1 MQMFPLM
8 RTFAIIGILLVN
20 VYSTRKYSVKVGNK
34 TGNLGTRKYLVEVG
48 NERSEEN
55 EASGH
60 YDEDEYIY
68 INSTYDYQSLAEL
81 LEEEEKKKELREAE
95 YIEYMEKE
103 DEKDKN
109 YGYEWMKG

>member
-60 YDEDEYIY
+60 SEEDE
-68 INSTYDYQSLAEL
+68 YDYQSYAEML
-81 LEEEEKKKELREAE
+81 WNDEEEKKENELREAE
-95 YIEYMEKE
+95 YMEYRKKE

>member
-20 VYSTRKYSVKVGNK
+20 VYSTRKY
-34 TGNLGTRKYLVEVG
+34 LVEVG
-48 NERSEEN
+48 NERSEED

-60 YDEDEYIY
+60 SDEDEY
-68 INSTYDYQSLAEL
+68 NYQSYVEL
-81 LEEEEKKKELREAE
+81 TEEEKKENELREAE
-95 YIEYMEKE
+95 YMEYRKKDDE
-103 DEKDKN
+103 DDKK

>member
-48 NERSEEN
+48 NERSEED
-55 EASGH
+55 EAS
-60 YDEDEYIY
+60 EPALFIY
-68 INSTYDYQSLAEL
+68 
-81 LEEEEKKKELREAE
+81 
-95 YIEYMEKE
+95 
-103 DEKDKN
+103 N
-109 YGYEWMKG
+109 YFCQLDQIVI

>member
-48 NERSEEN
+48 NERSEED
-55 EASGH
+55 EASEH
-60 YDEDEYIY
+60 TEEDEATEHTKEEDIKQ
-68 INSTYDYQSLAEL
+68 N
-81 LEEEEKKKELREAE
+81 LEVG
-95 YIEYMEKE
+95 MEDGLQFRVESK
-103 DEKDKN
+103 
-109 YGYEWMKG
+109 YYY